1 MRTPLYALPMVLL
14 LVGAPARAQ
23 AQQAA
28 ADALFDSARAAMAK
42 GALDEACEK
51 FHESDLLDPAPGT
64 ELNLADCEEK
74 RGRLASAW
82 VLFRTG
88 EEKLAENDERLPV
101 AHARAQALQPRV
113 PKLMLSLEAD
123 APKNCRVKDGAVDFG
138 SAAFGV
144 PLPVEPGPHELVV
157 SAPGFE
163 PRLFRVLLVP
173 GEVRA
178 LVVSPGARASAA
190 TPAAPEAARAA
201 THEEPAPSNGK
212 RTLGFTLS
220 GLGVAGFGVGTIA
233 GALMLSQK
241 HTVATECQ
249 PDKSCTA
256 AGLDAAHSASSL
268 QTVSNIGWV
277 VGGAALGAGVY
288 LLLSSG
294 GSAKASTSLAV
305 ATTPAGGRLSLS
317 RSW

>member
-1 MRTPLYALPMVLL
+1 MRSPLYALPVVLL
-14 LVGAPARAQ
+14 LVGSPARAQ

-51 FHESDLLDPAPGT
+51 FRESDQLDPAPGT

-82 VLFRTG
+82 VLFRTV

-113 PKLMLSLEAD
+113 PKLMLSLSPD

-144 PLPVEPGPHELVV
+144 PLPLEPGPHELVV

-163 PRLFRVLLVP
+163 PRQFRVLLVP
-173 GEVRA
+173 GETRA
-178 LVVSPGARASAA
+178 LAVSPGARTSAA
-190 TPAAPEAARAA
+190 TPAEHEAARATA
-201 THEEPAPSNGK
+201 HEDPAPSTGK
-212 RTLGFTLS
+212 RTLGFALS
-220 GLGVAGFGVGTIA
+220 GLGVAGLGAGTIA

-241 HTVATECQ
+241 HTVAAECQ

-277 VGGAALGAGVY
+277 VGGAALGAGIY

-294 GSAKASTSLAV
+294 GSAKSSTTLAV
-305 ATTPAGGRLSLS
+305 ATTPTGGRLSLS